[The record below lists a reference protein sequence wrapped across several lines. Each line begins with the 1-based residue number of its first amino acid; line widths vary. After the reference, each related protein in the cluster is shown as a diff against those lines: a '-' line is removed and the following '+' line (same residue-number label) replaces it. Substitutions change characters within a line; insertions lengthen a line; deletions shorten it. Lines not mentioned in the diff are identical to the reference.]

1 MIYWGH
7 VIDKMAVV
15 YQRSVPVKLKKQV
28 HRFVA
33 GELLLVFECVI
44 DV

>member
-15 YQRSVPVKLKKQV
+15 YQRNFPVRSKKRV

-33 GELLLVFECVI
+33 GELLLVIKCVI